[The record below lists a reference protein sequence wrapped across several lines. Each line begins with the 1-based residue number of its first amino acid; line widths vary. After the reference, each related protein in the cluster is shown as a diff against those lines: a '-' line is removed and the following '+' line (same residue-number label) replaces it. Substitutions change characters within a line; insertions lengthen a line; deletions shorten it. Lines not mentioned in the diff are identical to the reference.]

1 MAPGPTRRHGR
12 GRRAGGG
19 NNWRIGPAIASRG
32 QEAQSAR
39 QTRQPE
45 AAAFGAPQRPA
56 RSDDGLCVPA
66 VPRRL
71 SAGGGGEPFLLTAF
85 PLPPRLA
92 NGFGGRGGGPRTQKT
107 DPPPPRPPRTR

>member
-32 QEAQSAR
+32 QEAKSAR

-45 AAAFGAPQRPA
+45 AAAFGAPERTA
-56 RSDDGLCVPA
+56 RSDDGPCVPA

-71 SAGGGGEPFLLTAF
+71 SAVVGQDLFGYRLSRLRRFK
-85 PLPPRLA
+85 PRLA
-92 NGFGGRGGGPRTQKT
+92 REG
-107 DPPPPRPPRTR
+107 